1 METVRAGQCVRTSW
15 CSYQEDK
22 VKPSRRDFLIG
33 SGGLLAATAF
43 MIGRPAELLANP
55 LGKPIGL
62 QLYTVGAELEKDY
75 DGTLR
80 QIAAI
85 GYKEIETGVSPK
97 HKAADVKKSLQDVGL
112 RCHSIHMGVGG
123 MEDAIPYAKELG
135 AKYVISSVT
144 LPTVPKPGKFDMKG
158 FMSTLAA
165 LTLDDFKK
173 VAARCNEMGEQAKK
187 AGLQFGYHNH
197 NFEFKPQA
205 GGAIGY
211 DVVLNETD
219 PSLVKFELDC
229 GWMAAAGHDPAAYLS
244 KYPTRYRL
252 LHIKDFHPTATPS
265 VGLDESQRPKPAELG
280 RGHIDYKPI
289 FAAAKKTEV
298 KLYYVEQEPPF
309 TTTPAMEAI
318 KIDYD
323 YLHAMA

>member
-1 METVRAGQCVRTSW
+1 MREAI
-15 CSYQEDK
+15 
-22 VKPSRRDFLIG
+22 VKPSRRELLIG
-33 SGGLLAATAF
+33 GSGALVATALGL
-43 MIGRPAELLANP
+43 GRPSRLFANP

-62 QLYTVGAELEKDY
+62 QLYTVGAELDKDY

-97 HKAADVKKSLQDVGL
+97 HKAADVKKSLQDAGL
-112 RCHSIHMGVGG
+112 QCKSLHMGFGG
-123 MEDAIPYAKELG
+123 MDEALPYAKEIG

-144 LPTVPKPGKFDMKG
+144 LPKVSEPGKFDPKT
-158 FMSTLAA
+158 FMAQLAA

-173 VAARCNEMGEQAKK
+173 IAARCNELGEQAKK
-187 AGLQFGYHNH
+187 AGVQFGYHNH
-197 NFEFKPQA
+197 NFEFKPL
-205 GGAIGY
+205 GGGEFGY
-211 DVVLNETD
+211 DIILRETD
-219 PSLVKFELDC
+219 PSLVTFELDC
-229 GWMAAAGHDPAAYLS
+229 GWMVAAGQDPVTYLT
-244 KYPTRYRL
+244 KYPNRYRL
-252 LHIKDFHPTATPS
+252 LHIKDFQRTPIPS
-265 VGLDESQRPKPAELG
+265 VGLDESVRPKPAELG
-280 RGHIDYKPI
+280 RGHINYVPI

-298 KLYYVEQEPPF
+298 ELYYVEQEPPF

>member
-1 METVRAGQCVRTSW
+1 MKSSRRELLIGGSGALVAAALGLG
-15 CSYQEDK
+15 
-22 VKPSRRDFLIG
+22 KPSR
-33 SGGLLAATAF
+33 
-43 MIGRPAELLANP
+43 LLANP

-62 QLYTVGAELEKDY
+62 ELYTVGAELDKDY

-85 GYKEIETGVSPK
+85 GYKEVETGVSPK
-97 HKAADVKKSLQDVGL
+97 HTAADVKKSLKDAGL
-112 RCHSIHMGVGG
+112 QCKSLHMSFGG
-123 MEDAIPYAKELG
+123 MEEAVPYAKEIG
-135 AKYVISSVT
+135 ANYVISSVT
-144 LPTVPKPGKFDMKG
+144 LPEAPKPGKFDPKT
-158 FMSTLAA
+158 FMAQLSA

-173 VAARCNEMGEQAKK
+173 IAARCNEMGEQAKK

-197 NFEFKPQA
+197 NFEFKPLD
-205 GGAIGY
+205 GGEIGY
-211 DVVLNETD
+211 DVILRETD

-229 GWMAAAGHDPAAYLS
+229 GWMVAAGHDPVAYLT
-244 KYPTRYRL
+244 KYPKRYRL
-252 LHIKDFHPTATPS
+252 LHIKDFHPTASPS
-265 VGLDESQRPKPAELG
+265 TGLDESVRPKPAELG
-280 RGHIDYKPI
+280 RGHIDYVPI

-298 KLYYVEQEPPF
+298 ELYYVEQEPPF

>member
-1 METVRAGQCVRTSW
+1 M
-15 CSYQEDK
+15 

-33 SGGLLAATAF
+33 SGGVLAATAF
-43 MIGRPAELLANP
+43 TFARPSELWANP

-62 QLYTVGAELEKDY
+62 QLYTVGAELEKNY

-97 HKAADVKKSLQDVGL
+97 RKAADVKKSLEDAGL
-112 RCHSIHMGVGG
+112 RCRSIHMGFGG
-123 MEDAIPYAKELG
+123 MEEAIPYAKGLG

-144 LPTVPKPGKFDMKG
+144 LPSVPEAGKFDMKG
-158 FMSTLAA
+158 FMTRLAA
-165 LTLDDFKK
+165 LNLEDFKK
-173 VAARCNEMGEQAKK
+173 IAARCNEMGEQAKK

-197 NFEFKPQA
+197 NFEFKPQE

-211 DVVLNETD
+211 DIVLKETEQ
-219 PSLVKFELDC
+219 SLVKFELDC
-229 GWMAAAGHDPAAYLS
+229 GWMAAAGHDPVAYLS
-244 KYPTRYRL
+244 KYPKRYRL
-252 LHIKDFHPTATPS
+252 LHIKDFHPTASPS
-265 VGLDESQRPKPAELG
+265 VGLDESERPKPAELG

-298 KLYYVEQEPPF
+298 ELFYVEQEPPF

-323 YLHAMA
+323 YLHAMT

>member
-1 METVRAGQCVRTSW
+1 M
-15 CSYQEDK
+15 
-22 VKPSRRDFLIG
+22 KPSRRDFLITSRG
-33 SGGLLAATAF
+33 ALAATAF
-43 MIGRPAELLANP
+43 TIAQPSELFANP

-62 QLYTVGAELEKDY
+62 ELYTVGAELDKDF

-85 GYKEIETGVSPK
+85 GYKEVETGISVSPK
-97 HKAADVKKSLQDVGL
+97 RKAADVKKSLQDAGL
-112 RCHSIHMGVGG
+112 QCRALHMGLGG
-123 MEDAIPYAKELG
+123 MEEAIPYVKEIG

-144 LPTVPKPGKFDMKG
+144 LPAAPEPGKPNMKS
-158 FMSTLAA
+158 FMAQLAA

-173 VAARCNEMGEQAKK
+173 IAARCNQMGEQAKK
-187 AGLQFGYHNH
+187 AGLQFAYHNH
-197 NFEFKPQA
+197 NFEFKPQE

-211 DVVLNETD
+211 DIVLNETD

-229 GWMAAAGHDPAAYLS
+229 GWMAAAGHDPVAYLS

-252 LHIKDFHPTATPS
+252 LHIKDFQPTTSPS
-265 VGLDESQRPKPAELG
+265 VGLDEGVRPKPAELG

-289 FAAAKKTEV
+289 FAAAKNTEV
-298 KLYYVEQEPPF
+298 ELYYVEQEPPF
-309 TTTPAMEAI
+309 TIPAMEAI

-323 YLHAMA
+323 YLHAMT

>member
-1 METVRAGQCVRTSW
+1 M
-15 CSYQEDK
+15 
-22 VKPSRRDFLIG
+22 KPSRRDFLIS
-33 SGGLLAATAF
+33 SGGALAATAF
-43 MIGRPAELLANP
+43 TLSQPSHLFANP

-62 QLYTVGAELEKDY
+62 ELYTVGAELDKDY

-85 GYKEIETGVSPK
+85 GYKEVEFGVSSK
-97 HKAADVKKSLQDVGL
+97 RKAADVKKSLQDAGL
-112 RCHSIHMGVGG
+112 QCHALHMSFGG
-123 MEDAIPYAKELG
+123 MEEAIPYAKEIG

-144 LPTVPKPGKFDMKG
+144 LPATPEPGKFDMKS
-158 FMSTLAA
+158 FMTRLSS

-173 VAARCNEMGEQAKK
+173 IAARCNEMGEQAKK
-187 AGLQFGYHNH
+187 AGLQFAYHNH
-197 NFEFKPQA
+197 NFEFKPQD

-211 DVVLNETD
+211 DVVLQETD

-229 GWMAAAGHDPAAYLS
+229 GWMAAAGRDPVAYLT
-244 KYPTRYRL
+244 KYPALYRL
-252 LHIKDFHPTATPS
+252 LHIKDFQPTPSPS
-265 VGLDESQRPKPAELG
+265 VGLDENTRPKPAELG
-280 RGHIDYKPI
+280 RGHVDYKPI

-298 KLYYVEQEPPF
+298 ELYYVEQEPPF
-309 TTTPAMEAI
+309 TTTPAMQAI